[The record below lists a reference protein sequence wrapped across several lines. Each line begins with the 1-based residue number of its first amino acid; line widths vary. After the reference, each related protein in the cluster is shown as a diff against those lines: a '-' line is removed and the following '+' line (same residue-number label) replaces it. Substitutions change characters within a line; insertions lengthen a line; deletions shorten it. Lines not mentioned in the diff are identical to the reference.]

1 MDDSSRKSRMVA
13 SSDRRR
19 NSSSDQQDQWIGLER
34 SGTSKSDWNCTFAV
48 KWWSEANKGCGG
60 AKQASLGHAFIG
72 KSICKMLSIS
82 CCFHLPDYHDK
93 VTDLI
98 NHMKLAIAT
107 PPKADDSWFVW
118 LTSLWGGWGYW
129 LIHTCLPVALGII
142 LLIFVLPC
150 CLQCFSSLIRKAV
163 TRTVTSVNM
172 QRRPDK
178 EYEMPDVHSAPS
190 FVPKPPMHDIIVDF
204 TDSDIE

>member
-1 MDDSSRKSRMVA
+1 MM
-13 SSDRRR
+13 
-19 NSSSDQQDQWIGLER
+19 
-34 SGTSKSDWNCTFAV
+34 
-48 KWWSEANKGCGG
+48 SEANRDAVVQNRLALDMLSSERGG
-60 AKQASLGHAFIG
+60 
-72 KSICKMLSIS
+72 ICKMLSIS
-82 CCFHLPDYHDK
+82 CCFHLPDYHDN

-118 LTSLWGGWGYW
+118 LTSLWGGWGKW
-129 LIHTCLPVALGII
+129 LIHTCLGLSVALGII

-150 CLQCFSSLIRKAV
+150 CLQCFSSLIMKAV

-178 EYEMPDVHSAPS
+178 EYEMPDVRPAPS

-204 TDSDIE
+204 TDSDIV